1 MMPRIRLLRSF
12 VYGHPPSC
20 YAPVMNTGSAIA
32 GGMAML
38 AAVVLLWL
46 MGVNFMGWLGA
57 WLAPGAAWL
66 VGVGLTLALSVGL
79 GLLWGVLAK
88 QPAIKKLPRPAGGL
102 AYGVSV
108 ALLFV
113 FLVPVALSALAGDPG
128 MFLST
133 GTGFDAFPEAFG
145 AHAVPALPDLGFD
158 PPLAMLAERDWFS
171 RDDFAGRLLPFG
183 LAFAL
188 FGVLL
193 DLLSRT
199 GR

>member
-1 MMPRIRLLRSF
+1 MK
-12 VYGHPPSC
+12 
-20 YAPVMNTGSAIA
+20 TGSAIA

-38 AAVVLLWL
+38 AAVLLLWL

-66 VGVGLTLALSVGL
+66 VGVAMTLAFAAGL
-79 GLLWGVLAK
+79 GLLWDVLAK
-88 QPAIKKLPRPAGGL
+88 QPAIRKLPRPAGGL
-102 AYGVSV
+102 AYGILV

-113 FLVPVALSALAGDPG
+113 LIVPLALSALAGDPG

-133 GTGFDAFPEAFG
+133 GTGLDVFPEAFG

-188 FGVLL
+188 FGIVL
-193 DLLSRT
+193 DLLSRN